1 MIITGN
7 TSTKEFKLPPAG
19 LHLARLYRIVD
30 LGTQKVEWQGA
41 VKMQHKLMFTF
52 ELLGDDDLKMDD
64 GKPLII
70 SKRYTMSLG
79 EQSTLRK
86 DLEAWRGHKMTPEE
100 LKAFD
105 LTQLLGKFAMANV
118 TLSERDGKNY
128 ANLAGLTQVP
138 KAMQANAP
146 QGVNELLIFDLANF
160 DQTKFDSLSDGIKKI
175 IEQSAEYRGSKGD
188 PFAEVNA
195 KLADI
200 SDDVPF

>member
-19 LHLARLYRIVD
+19 LHLARLYRIID
-30 LGTQKVEWQGA
+30 LGTQKVEWQGV

-86 DLEAWRGHKMTPEE
+86 DLEAWRGSKMTPEE

-105 LTQLLGKFAMANV
+105 LTQLLGKFAMANI

-128 ANLAGLTQVP
+128 ANLSGLTQVP
-138 KAMQANAP
+138 KAIQATVP
-146 QGVNELLIFDLANF
+146 QGVNDTMIFDLSKF
-160 DQTKFDSLSDGIKKI
+160 DQKLFDSLSDGIKKI

-188 PFAEVNA
+188 SVDEIN
-195 KLADI
+195 KRINTID
-200 SDDVPF
+200 DDVPF